1 MIRVLPYRKQ
11 LDVIL
16 KLQHFDT
23 VRVFPMV
30 VASLVIGACSTNP
43 LMSGSEDSILRD
55 KSLDYAQSKVIA
67 RLMVPADLDASA
79 IQQDLLSVPSRT
91 AAAVA
96 GVVAAPRPDFVF
108 AQTGSASARLIDNG
122 QQKRISVVGN
132 VAKVKQQVVQFW
144 TNQQIPIVQQ
154 HASSQKIVETQW
166 FSLSDDTVADD
177 FIRRWVRSLTDA
189 DDDIAHGRVRI
200 ELLPQGEDRVELVLS
215 FLQQSQLQI
224 TQPQELNW
232 GAAGQSLANESELT
246 FELLRYLSRTAQVAQ
261 KAQSTTGH
269 KDLVLLGKDQFG
281 EPVIQLDMDAEES
294 LNIVLQAMSGFDVG
308 SHALNP
314 QKIYFTYTSHV
325 TAVTQQQQS
334 SSAGIWGWFKGL
346 HGGERKQGI
355 SLDLALLGG
364 DEEVANASV
373 APVYSSNPD
382 QAAPVT
388 DLADKK
394 GYKIWLAGEVIYVFE
409 DEDQG
414 DLNDQGEYTYV
425 GQYQLNFEPTLKS
438 TYLQVLNSDGEVAPT
453 VYAKEILWKIQQGLD
468 ALK

>member
-23 VRVFPMV
+23 VRVFPML

-43 LMSGSEDSILRD
+43 LTSASEDSILRD

-67 RLMVPADLDASA
+67 RLTVPADLDASA
-79 IQQDLLSVPSRT
+79 IQQDLLRVPSQT
-91 AAAVA
+91 AETAT

-144 TNQQIPIVQQ
+144 TNQQISMVEQ
-154 HASSQKIVETQW
+154 HAGTQEIVETQW
-166 FSLSDDTVADD
+166 FSLSNDTVADD
-177 FIRRWVRSLTDA
+177 FISRWVRSLTDA

-224 TQPQELNW
+224 AQQQELNW

-246 FELLRYLSRTAQVAQ
+246 FELLRYLSRTGQVAQ
-261 KAQSTTGH
+261 KRQSTANH
-269 KDLVLLGKDQFG
+269 KGLVLLGKDQFG
-281 EPVIQLDMDAEES
+281 EPVIQLDMGAEES
-294 LNIVLQAMSGFDVG
+294 LNTVLQAMSDFDVG
-308 SHALNP
+308 SHDLNT

-325 TAVTQQQQS
+325 VAVAQQQS

-346 HGGERKQGI
+346 HGGERKEGI

-364 DEEVANASV
+364 GEALANTSA

-382 QAAPVT
+382 QADPVT

-425 GQYQLNFEPTLKS
+425 GQYQLNFEFTLKS
-438 TYLQVLNSDGEVAPT
+438 TYLQVLNSDGEAAPT

-468 ALK
+468 SLK

>member
-23 VRVFPMV
+23 VRVFPML

-43 LMSGSEDSILRD
+43 LTSSSEDSILRD

-67 RLMVPADLDASA
+67 RLTVPADLDATA
-79 IQQDLLSVPSRT
+79 IQQDLLRVPSQT
-91 AAAVA
+91 AVTAT

-144 TNQQIPIVQQ
+144 ANQQIPIILHQVG
-154 HASSQKIVETQW
+154 SNEIVETQW
-166 FSLSDDTVADD
+166 FSLSDDAVADD
-177 FIRRWVRSLTDA
+177 FISRWVRSLTDA
-189 DDDIAHGRVRI
+189 DDELAHGRVRI
-200 ELLPQGEDRVELVLS
+200 ELVPQGQDRVELVLS
-215 FLQQSQLQI
+215 FLQHSQLQI
-224 TQPQELNW
+224 TQQQELNW

-261 KAQSTTGH
+261 KTQSSTGH

-281 EPVIQLDMDAEES
+281 EPVIQLDMGSEES
-294 LNIVLQAMSGFDVG
+294 LNMVLQAMSDFDVG
-308 SHALNP
+308 SHDLNP

-325 TAVTQQQQS
+325 KSVVQQPS
-334 SSAGIWGWFKGL
+334 SSDGIWGWFKGL

-364 DEEVANASV
+364 DEEAANTSA

-382 QAAPVT
+382 QADPVT

-414 DLNDQGEYTYV
+414 DVNEQGEYTYV
-425 GQYQLNFEPTLKS
+425 AQYQLNFETTLKS
-438 TYLQVLNSDGEVAPT
+438 TYLQVLNSQGEAAPT

-468 ALK
+468 SLQ

>member
-23 VRVFPMV
+23 VRVFPTL
-30 VASLVIGACSTNP
+30 VACLAIGACSTNP
-43 LMSGSEDSILRD
+43 LTSASEDSILRD

-67 RLMVPADLDASA
+67 RLTVPADLDASA
-79 IQQDLLSVPSRT
+79 IQQDLLRVPSQT
-91 AAAVA
+91 AVTAT

-144 TNQQIPIVQQ
+144 TNQQISIILHQ
-154 HASSQKIVETQW
+154 SGSKEIVETQW

-177 FIRRWVRSLTDA
+177 FISRWVRSLTDV
-189 DDDIAHGRVRI
+189 DDDLAHGRVRI
-200 ELLPQGEDRVELVLS
+200 VLLPQGENRVELVLS

-224 TQPQELNW
+224 AQQQEISW
-232 GAAGQSLANESELT
+232 GAVGQSLANESELT
-246 FELLRYLSRTAQVAQ
+246 FELLRYLSRTGQVAQ
-261 KAQSTTGH
+261 KTQSTTNH
-269 KDLVLLGKDQFG
+269 KGLVLLGKDQFG
-281 EPVIQLDMDAEES
+281 EPVIQLDMGAEES
-294 LNIVLQAMSGFDVG
+294 LNTVLQAMSDFDVG
-308 SHALNP
+308 SHDLNP

-325 TAVTQQQQS
+325 KAVAQQKS
-334 SSAGIWGWFKGL
+334 SSDGIWGWFKGL

-364 DEEVANASV
+364 DEKVANVSAS
-373 APVYSSNPD
+373 PVYSSNPD
-382 QAAPVT
+382 QADAVT

-414 DLNDQGEYTYV
+414 DVNDQGEYTYV

-438 TYLQVLNSDGEVAPT
+438 TYVQVRNSQGEVAPT
-453 VYAKEILWKIQQGLD
+453 VYAKEILWKVQQGLD